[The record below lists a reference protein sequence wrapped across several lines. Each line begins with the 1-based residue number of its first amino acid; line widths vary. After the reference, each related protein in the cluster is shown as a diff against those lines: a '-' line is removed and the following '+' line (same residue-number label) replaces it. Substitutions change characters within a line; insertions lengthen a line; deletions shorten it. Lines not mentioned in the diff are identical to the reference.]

1 MKPLLSKDIN
11 SFLERF
17 DNFRDA
23 EFREIT
29 PTSATT
35 ISMIFAI
42 QDSARAFDW
51 ITITLEFSGVS
62 DAKIIENQKLS
73 LIDMSDGVSIIKS
86 ENEYG
91 FGVGSAQSI
100 SGIKNATVF
109 AISSNIKYEEG
120 LF

>member
-1 MKPLLSKDIN
+1 MKPLLKNDIN

-17 DNFRDA
+17 GNFIDA
-23 EFREIT
+23 EFREINIIS
-29 PTSATT
+29 PTTLTITFAT
-35 ISMIFAI
+35 

-51 ITITLEFSGVS
+51 VTVTLEFSGMS
-62 DAKIIENQKLS
+62 DAKLLESSKLS
-73 LIDMSDGVSIIKS
+73 MIDMSDGVSIVKDS
-86 ENEYG
+86 ETYG
-91 FGVGSAQSI
+91 FAIGTTQTI